1 MIQGMKRIMGE
12 GRCSNAGFGDR
23 GSSVG
28 GNVQLQ
34 ELRVHIHKGNESLAL
49 QLPETKFAT
58 TA

>member
-1 MIQGMKRIMGE
+1 MLVLEIEGALLEGM
-12 GRCSNAGFGDR
+12 CSF
-23 GSSVG
+23 
-28 GNVQLQ
+28 Q